1 MDSTQNY
8 LLNVFKNGK
17 NEQKQFIEECSQDS
31 QQFEKPIK
39 RQKIIS
45 FATETGKQKIIES
58 NRKVL
63 SACLMHDLFGSILYI
78 SLQEKV
84 DMAQMLKYPLTRV
97 PLSLSHVDGTMLS
110 TPKSALLTF
119 LGTKGTMATPD

>member
-45 FATETGKQKIIES
+45 FATETGKQKIAVS
-58 NRKVL
+58 DGKVL
-63 SACLMHDLFGSILYI
+63 SACLMRDLFGRNLYI
-78 SLQEKV
+78 SLQRNA
-84 DMAQMLKYPLTRV
+84 DMAQVLKYPLTPV
-97 PLSLSHVDGTMLS
+97 PLSLSHVDGTMFKY
-110 TPKSALLTF
+110 TKICTF
-119 LGTKGTMATPD
+119 DIP